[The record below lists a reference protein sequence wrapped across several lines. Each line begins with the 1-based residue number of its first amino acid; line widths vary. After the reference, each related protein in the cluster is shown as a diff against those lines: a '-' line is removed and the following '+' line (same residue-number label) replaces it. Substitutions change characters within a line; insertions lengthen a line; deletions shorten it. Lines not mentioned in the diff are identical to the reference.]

1 MVATFNGNP
10 RATIISCYSPTNVSE
25 ENEIVTF
32 YDELSS
38 LVRSIPKH
46 NMLVIGGDMNAQIG
60 KNGNNKYSLHNTSN
74 RNGQHLTDF
83 MIENRLACLN
93 TNYQKREGKLWTY
106 TYANNTKAQIDYV
119 LINKKWKNSAL
130 NCEAYSSFE
139 GVSTD
144 HRIVTAKIRL
154 SLRKN
159 DKRTATTK
167 HYDWALLNNKDVRDK
182 YVLEL
187 RNRFETLQE
196 KTEKSTPND
205 EYENF
210 VNAHLEAAAKCIPT
224 KIKTK
229 YRVPWETLAVRE
241 KRALVKTASKNYR
254 KNPTNTNA
262 LKLKT
267 AQYQLAGIY
276 IKEQTEYIQ
285 NQIDKIRDSVEDRQS
300 RIAWQTINEVSR
312 RKNTTKAK
320 LKAANQQ
327 ERIKLWKQHFENL
340 LGNPPKITHEPIT
353 RIISKQLDIKLGP
366 FTQGELDS
374 VLRKIK
380 NRKAAG
386 LDEIPPEVW
395 KTRQFDDILLRH
407 CNAVYNQNP
416 IDRWT
421 KGCILPFPKK
431 GDLGLAKNYRG
442 ITLTSIAA
450 KIYNALLR
458 NRIEP
463 KIDNILRKNQ
473 NGFRRNR
480 STTSQILTIRRIL
493 EGVRAKNLQATL
505 IFVDF
510 TKAFD
515 SIHRGKME
523 QILLAYGIPKET
535 VAAITILYRNTK
547 VKVRSPDGDTEYFD
561 IVAGVL
567 QGDTLAPYL
576 FIICLDYVLRTSI
589 DKIKENGFELT
600 KKRSR
605 RYPATTITD
614 ADYAD
619 DIAIL
624 ANTPDQAETLLHSL
638 ERAAASIGLHVNAH
652 KTEYMC
658 YNQTGDIS
666 TLEGTPLKLVDKFT
680 YLGSSVES
688 TEKDIETRLTKAW
701 TAINRLSTIWKS
713 DLTDKMKRSFF
724 QAAVTSILLY
734 GCTTWTLTKR
744 LEKKLDGNYT
754 RMLRAILNK
763 SWQQHP
769 TRHQLYG
776 HLPPITKSIQVRR
789 TRHAGHCW
797 RSRDELISDVLL
809 WIPTHGR
816 AKAGRPARTYIQQLC
831 EDTGCCPEDLP
842 RAMNDREEWRERVR
856 DIRAAS
862 TIWWWWWWW
871 RSTCDIVLCLG
882 KKALFSSSFV
892 VVFLAISF
900 FKRTDNAIWYSL
912 LMVLPFSKKSMNK
925 IPYASQN
932 MVPKTLPA
940 DVCVFGHLGRL
951 SPAAVHSA
959 DCQFDSRVKRWIHV
973 SSIVTYLRKNS
984 FCCVET
990 VTNNAL
996 NRQYVVVFINCEQ
1009 TQHLLWTQLSQEQMF
1024 IQNGEYAAYWYLQ
1037 LLCYLKQLQFTIG
1050 QNEFVEFFGV
1060 FRDNCHIWAT
1070 WTFSI
1075 ICVCTTA
1082 FTVSIPPLNYFFR
1095 QSRVRITLIKPLL
1108 RLNSIFSNQK
1118 AMLYQNTKF
1127 SFCPCCENLKQ

>member
-1 MVATFNGNP
+1 MTHTQTTYTNRIALRAGKKGARPAEVGALASRFEKSATELKQSKLLKCKQTLQIATFNGRTLN
-10 RATIISCYSPTNVSE
+10 R
-25 ENEIVTF
+25 
-32 YDELSS
+32 
-38 LVRSIPKH
+38 
-46 NMLVIGGDMNAQIG
+46 IGQ
-60 KNGNNKYSLHNTSN
+60 LPE
-74 RNGQHLTDF
+74 LTDF

-93 TNYQKREGKLWTY
+93 TNYQKRKGKLWTY
-106 TYANNTKAQIDYV
+106 TYANNIKAQIDYV
-119 LINKKWKNSAL
+119 LSNKKWKNSAM

-159 DKRTATTK
+159 AKRTATTK
-167 HYDWALLNNKDVRDK
+167 HYDWVLLNNRDIRDK

-210 VNAHLEAAAKCIPT
+210 VNAHLA
-224 KIKTK
+224 
-229 YRVPWETLAVRE
+229 
-241 KRALVKTASKNYR
+241 
-254 KNPTNTNA
+254 
-262 LKLKT
+262 
-267 AQYQLAGIY
+267 LAGIY

-312 RKNTTKAK
+312 RKNTAKAK

-366 FTQGELDS
+366 FTQEELDS

-407 CNAVYNQNP
+407 CNVVYNQNP
-416 IDRWT
+416 IDRWM

-442 ITLTSIAA
+442 ITLTSITA

-458 NRIEP
+458 NCIEP
-463 KIDNILRKNQ
+463 KIDNIIRKNQ

-567 QGDTLAPYL
+567 QGDTLALYL

-605 RYPATTITD
+605 RYPATTSTD

-638 ERAAASIGLHVNAH
+638 ERAAASIGLCVNAH

-666 TLEGTPLKLVDKFT
+666 TLEGTPLKLEDKFT

-701 TAINRLSTIWKS
+701 TAINRLSIVWKS

-744 LEKKLDGNYT
+744 LEKKLDGKYT
-754 RMLRAILNK
+754 RMLRVILNK

-769 TRHQLYG
+769 TRHQLYS
-776 HLPPITKSIQVRR
+776 HLPPITKTIQVRR
-789 TRHAGHCW
+789 TRHVGHCW
-797 RSRDELISDVLL
+797 RSRDELIRDALL

-816 AKAGRPARTYIQQLC
+816 TKAG
-831 EDTGCCPEDLP
+831 
-842 RAMNDREEWRERVR
+842 
-856 DIRAAS
+856 
-862 TIWWWWWWW
+862 
-871 RSTCDIVLCLG
+871 
-882 KKALFSSSFV
+882 
-892 VVFLAISF
+892 
-900 FKRTDNAIWYSL
+900 
-912 LMVLPFSKKSMNK
+912 
-925 IPYASQN
+925 
-932 MVPKTLPA
+932 
-940 DVCVFGHLGRL
+940 
-951 SPAAVHSA
+951 
-959 DCQFDSRVKRWIHV
+959 
-973 SSIVTYLRKNS
+973 
-984 FCCVET
+984 
-990 VTNNAL
+990 
-996 NRQYVVVFINCEQ
+996 
-1009 TQHLLWTQLSQEQMF
+1009 
-1024 IQNGEYAAYWYLQ
+1024 
-1037 LLCYLKQLQFTIG
+1037 
-1050 QNEFVEFFGV
+1050 
-1060 FRDNCHIWAT
+1060 
-1070 WTFSI
+1070 
-1075 ICVCTTA
+1075 
-1082 FTVSIPPLNYFFR
+1082 
-1095 QSRVRITLIKPLL
+1095 
-1108 RLNSIFSNQK
+1108 
-1118 AMLYQNTKF
+1118 
-1127 SFCPCCENLKQ
+1127 